1 MVALFIPGG
10 LRGSNTLEG
19 GGPQK
24 RDIKLKVQN
33 LKRSNQKV
41 KMSKLKKVK
50 SKSQT
55 DQIKKLR
62 CQKSKAPGKKTSQNF
77 EPVPVA

>member
-1 MVALFIPGG
+1 V
-10 LRGSNTLEG
+10 
-19 GGPQK
+19 QK
-24 RDIKLKVQN
+24 LN
-33 LKRSNQKV
+33 RSNQKV

-77 EPVPVA
+77 APVPVV